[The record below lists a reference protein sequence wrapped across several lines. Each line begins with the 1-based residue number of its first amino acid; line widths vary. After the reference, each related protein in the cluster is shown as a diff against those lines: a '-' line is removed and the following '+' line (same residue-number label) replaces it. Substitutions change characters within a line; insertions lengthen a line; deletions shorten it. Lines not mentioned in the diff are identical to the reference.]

1 MIKCIV
7 CAERSFDIQ
16 QAYTCLSCMQFLLN
30 NGYKYNGE
38 TIEQYQQVVADIL
51 ARNENLGFLAE
62 ITRTRQTQKQSVL
75 DAIAKVGA

>member
-7 CAERSFDIQ
+7 CAKRSSDIQ

-51 ARNENLGFLAE
+51 ARNENSRFLAE

-75 DAIAKVGA
+75 DAIAKIGA

>member
-1 MIKCIV
+1 
-7 CAERSFDIQ
+7 
-16 QAYTCLSCMQFLLN
+16 MQFLLN

-51 ARNENLGFLAE
+51 ARNENSRFLTE

-75 DAIAKVGA
+75 DAIAKIGA

>member
-1 MIKCIV
+1 M
-7 CAERSFDIQ
+7 
-16 QAYTCLSCMQFLLN
+16 LSDQ
-30 NGYKYNGE
+30 
-38 TIEQYQQVVADIL
+38 QYQQVVADIL

>member
-1 MIKCIV
+1 
-7 CAERSFDIQ
+7 
-16 QAYTCLSCMQFLLN
+16 MQFLLN

>member
-7 CAERSFDIQ
+7 CAKRSSDIQ

-51 ARNENLGFLAE
+51 ARNENSRFLTE

-75 DAIAKVGA
+75 DAIAKIGA

>member
-1 MIKCIV
+1 
-7 CAERSFDIQ
+7 
-16 QAYTCLSCMQFLLN
+16 MQFLLN

-51 ARNENLGFLAE
+51 ARNENSRFLAE

-75 DAIAKVGA
+75 DAIAKIGA

>member
-7 CAERSFDIQ
+7 CAKRSSDIQ

-75 DAIAKVGA
+75 DAIAKIGA